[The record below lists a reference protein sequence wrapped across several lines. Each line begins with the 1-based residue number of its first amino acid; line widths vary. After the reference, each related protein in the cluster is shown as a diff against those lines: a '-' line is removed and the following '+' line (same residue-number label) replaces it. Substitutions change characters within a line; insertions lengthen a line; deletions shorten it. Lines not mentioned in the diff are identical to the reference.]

1 MKILLQCV
9 LLAMVVGGMAW
20 LRGRSATT
28 PLFSSDAPPQIS
40 AAASTVVPTVTVD
53 RLDLSLLRD
62 TIFSARRT
70 RPLDLEIAGDLRAER
85 AAFAHIFAYLAGQG
99 GAPHGASHGTA
110 SPGGASS
117 DATASGLTYAD
128 LMSAPDAEIF
138 CGEPVAF
145 AGVFL
150 AAEKISF
157 TPPLNGIDRFYVV
170 TAADATV
177 ADNGRYTWTWAL
189 LNLPPLRRGDL
200 IRADGVFLKKYPYAT
215 EQKTWQW
222 SPLAVGLTVT
232 ITPPASPLLPAWLP
246 AWAASI
252 ATGGLVLAAG
262 AGIYLLTRRDDR
274 NLQKLRER
282 RAVVSEQ

>member
-9 LLAMVVGGMAW
+9 LLAMVVGSMAW

-40 AAASTVVPTVTVD
+40 AAAPVVPTVTVD

-85 AAFAHIFAYLAGQG
+85 AALTHIFAYLAGQAG
-99 GAPHGASHGTA
+99 GGSR
-110 SPGGASS
+110 

-128 LMSAPDAEIF
+128 LMSAPDADIF
-138 CGEPVAF
+138 CGKPVAF
-145 AGVFL
+145 TGVFL

-157 TPPLNGIDRFYVV
+157 APPLNGIDRFYVV

-189 LNLPPLRRGDL
+189 LNPPPLRRGDL

-215 EQKTWQW
+215 AQNTWQW
-222 SPLAVGLTVT
+222 SPLAVGLTATVL
-232 ITPPASPLLPAWLP
+232 PPASPLLPAWLP
-246 AWAASI
+246 PWAVGGA
-252 ATGGLVLAAG
+252 AGGLVLATG
-262 AGIYLLTRRDDR
+262 AGIYLLTRRDDK
-274 NLQKLRER
+274 NLQKLRAR
-282 RAVVSEQ
+282 RTVVGEP